1 MEKISKEDDYYKIIF
16 KNGKEYYS
24 DSRSIL
30 SIDDLIEGAY
40 ILKNSDEE
48 EEEEDDVM
56 PANIFRK
63 PIENR
68 AANKP
73 SIQDV
78 RNVFVYQNQVIRLN
92 PKIRYIPLNN
102 MAV

>member
-1 MEKISKEDDYYKIIF
+1 
-16 KNGKEYYS
+16 
-24 DSRSIL
+24 
-30 SIDDLIEGAY
+30 
-40 ILKNSDEE
+40 
-48 EEEEDDVM
+48 M